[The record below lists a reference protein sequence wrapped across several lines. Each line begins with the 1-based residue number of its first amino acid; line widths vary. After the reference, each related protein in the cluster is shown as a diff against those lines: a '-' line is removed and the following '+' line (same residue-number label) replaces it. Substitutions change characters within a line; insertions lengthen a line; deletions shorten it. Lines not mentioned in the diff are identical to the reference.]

1 MFDIGEDAFHT
12 LQPLGT
18 EGLLICIFLLFYIDA
33 LVFPTLPELFAV
45 IIFMAQP
52 MALFAIM
59 ILGTLAVAE
68 ILGISTLY
76 YVVKKFKIPKRI
88 QGAADKYCSMLLV
101 KNEKIVLLNRVVPVL
116 PFMGAFA
123 AICNWNYRRVL
134 AYTFI
139 GGMLKYGAILAL
151 SGLFFAYMSTG
162 MAQTVTVALVIG
174 VIAISLVFS
183 LMKGR
188 KEGKAHESG

>member
-1 MFDIGEDAFHT
+1 
-12 LQPLGT
+12 
-18 EGLLICIFLLFYIDA
+18 
-33 LVFPTLPELFAV
+33 
-45 IIFMAQP
+45 MAQP
-52 MALFAIM
+52 TAMFAIL

-76 YVVKKFKIPKRI
+76 YVAKKVKVPKRI
-88 QGAADKYCSMLLV
+88 QGAADKYCNMLLV

-139 GGMLKYGAILAL
+139 GAMLKYGAILAM
-151 SGLFFAYMSTG
+151 SSLFFAYMSTG
-162 MAQTVTVALVIG
+162 MAETVTIALVFG

-183 LMKGR
+183 VMKHR
-188 KEGKAHESG
+188 KEEKAHESG